1 VKILDRY
8 IAREVLGAWLMG
20 IGWFASI
27 WYALFVLSNITRL
40 ATRAA
45 MTPAEMT
52 ELMLLEIPRSI
63 SVTVPMALLYGT
75 LMAFARF
82 SHDGEISAM
91 LTSGASFYRLMPP
104 VCALGVVGFLTMM
117 VLNET
122 VVPATQRRSRDLIAR
137 IEGNRWL
144 QGKRWVLLREPAD
157 LSLPHERI
165 VTAQGYLR
173 RTDTLIHPQIFMFD
187 KGKTT
192 EIIEAETAKPLE
204 GEQEDWWIF
213 TDVRF
218 YRFLRQRTIRSD
230 AKTHKMSLGKTPM
243 QMRIAARSKS
253 PDEMTW
259 RELRDYL
266 NLMRSTPGIPP
277 QQINE
282 LTVQLNDK
290 LSLPM
295 SCVVLCLVGPPLA
308 LRRQRTT
315 SSVGLGISF
324 LLIVGYFFIWNM
336 TTLFGKTGGLHP
348 ALASWTADVVCGLAG
363 LLLVWHAGR

>member
-1 VKILDRY
+1 MKVLDRY
-8 IAREVLGAWLMG
+8 IAREILGAWLMG
-20 IGWFASI
+20 LGWFASI

-40 ATRAA
+40 AARAP
-45 MTPAEMT
+45 MTPAEMA

-91 LTSGASFYRLMPP
+91 LTSGVSFYRLMPP
-104 VCALGVVGFLTMM
+104 VFALGVMGFLLMM
-117 VLNET
+117 ALNET
-122 VVPATQRRSRDLIAR
+122 IVPMTQRRSRDLIAR
-137 IEGNRWL
+137 IEGNRVL
-144 QGKRWVLLREPAD
+144 QGKHWVLLRDPAD
-157 LSLPHERI
+157 LRLPHQRI

-173 RTDTLIHPQIFMFD
+173 GSDTLIRPQIITFNA
-187 KGKTT
+187 GKMK
-192 EIIEAETAKPLE
+192 ESIEAETARPLK
-204 GEQEDWWIF
+204 GEKEDWWLF
-213 TDVRF
+213 TQVRL
-218 YRFLRQRTIRSD
+218 YRFLREGTIRSD
-230 AKTHKMSLGKTPM
+230 AKTHEMSIGKTPL
-243 QMRIAARSKS
+243 QMRVVARSKS

-259 RELRDYL
+259 RELRAYL
-266 NLMRSTPGIPP
+266 NIMQSTPGIPP

-282 LTVQLNDK
+282 LAVQLNDK

-295 SCVVLCLVGPPLA
+295 SCVVLCLIGPPLA

-336 TTLFGKTGGLHP
+336 TTLLGKTGGLP
-348 ALASWTADVVCGLAG
+348 PVIASWTADVVGGIAG
-363 LLLVWHAGR
+363 LVLVWRAGR